1 MPRAVRFDRYG
12 PVDVLEVVEV
22 ARPRPGPD
30 QVLVEVA
37 GTSINP
43 GEIMIREGAMAEV
56 APSSFPSG

>member
-1 MPRAVRFDRYG
+1 
-12 PVDVLEVVEV
+12 VDVLEVVEV